1 MPENVVLMI
10 GRIGGIPLCASLHL
24 VGGGRLYGR
33 YWGAQRFVPGL
44 HFEACYYQAIDYC
57 IAHGVEVFE
66 GGAQGEHKL
75 ARGLEPVTTF
85 SAHWLAHPA
94 FAQAVEDFLARESG
108 GVNAY
113 LDELSERAPFK
124 ATER

>member
-1 MPENVVLMI
+1 MPDEVLLMI
-10 GRIGGIPLCASLHL
+10 GYLDGAPLCASLHL

-33 YWGAQRFVPGL
+33 YWGTQHFVPGL

-57 IAHGVEVFE
+57 IANGIETFE

-75 ARGLEPVTTF
+75 ARGLEPIATF
-85 SAHWLAHPA
+85 SNHWLAHPA
-94 FAQAVEDFLARESG
+94 FAHAVEDFLTRESK
-108 GVNAY
+108 GVEAY

-124 ATER
+124 AAGP